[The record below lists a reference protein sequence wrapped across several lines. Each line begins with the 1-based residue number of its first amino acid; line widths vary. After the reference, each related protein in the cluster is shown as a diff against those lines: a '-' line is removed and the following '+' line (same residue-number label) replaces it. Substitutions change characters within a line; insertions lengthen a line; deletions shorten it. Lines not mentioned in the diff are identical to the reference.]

1 MATSLSA
8 RRSRADAPNALCA
21 SIKEIGKA
29 AMTDEGKR
37 YEEWLNGEVMISF
50 INLPIEPEVVE
61 PVVVEPLTARQRAHR
76 IWRMEEKKPE

>member
-1 MATSLSA
+1 
-8 RRSRADAPNALCA
+8 
-21 SIKEIGKA
+21 
-29 AMTDEGKR
+29 MTDEGKR